1 MGPDAQP
8 YDFYITVRDE
18 PLVPPV
24 TIDTTWLDGP
34 VGVTGWCMKKK
45 TVNPGPIDATAVL
58 EGAPQSQEACVDEN
72 RECICVCV
80 LLFILVF
87 GWHMLNFECFHSF
100 F

>member
-8 YDFYITVRDE
+8 WQFYITVRDE

-45 TVNPGPIDATAVL
+45 L
-58 EGAPQSQEACVDEN
+58 ETLD
-72 RECICVCV
+72 
-80 LLFILVF
+80 LLT
-87 GWHMLNFECFHSF
+87 
-100 F
+100 